1 MIKDTNF
8 RASSVSSNYSRRSF
22 TSILKDEVNRI
33 SGDLKSQQTIKTSM
47 KTSGNFGTSDDNTDI
62 DSIFG

>member
-8 RASSVSSNYSRRSF
+8 RASSVTSNYSRKSF

-33 SGDLKSQQTIKTSM
+33 SGDLKSQQTM

>member
-33 SGDLKSQQTIKTSM
+33 SGDLKSQQTM

>member
-8 RASSVSSNYSRRSF
+8 RASSVSSNYSRKSF

-33 SGDLKSQQTIKTSM
+33 SGDLKSQQTM